1 MAAMTMPVVVG
12 VDGSAPSLLAASWA
26 GREAAVRDAPLH
38 IVHAAVHWA
47 YSVPLVPQP
56 PAWGSDAE
64 AAAREIL
71 RQAAVHA
78 QAGRPHLAV
87 TTEIVDGGA
96 PEALVHAAEGAQLIV
111 VGQRGRGG
119 WAELLLGSVSRYV
132 ATRASCPVAV
142 IRQPHTGERAEIVVG
157 VTGRP
162 GQEPLLDFAFREAAL
177 RSAVLRAVHAWVYPT
192 AQGPGD
198 MQPLVYDV
206 EAVGEE
212 EALLLAEAIAGWRE
226 KFPDVTLIQHV
237 VHEHPAKALIDAS
250 TDTDLVVIGA
260 HSGARALLGL
270 GGTAH
275 AVLHH
280 SRAPVI
286 VFHH

>member
-1 MAAMTMPVVVG
+1 MTMPIVVG

-26 GREAAVRDAPLH
+26 GREAAIRGAPLR
-38 IVHAAVHWA
+38 IVHAAVRWTH
-47 YSVPLVPQP
+47 SVPLVPQP
-56 PAWGSDAE
+56 PAWGAGAE
-64 AAAREIL
+64 AAAREML

-87 TTEIVDGGA
+87 TTEIVEGGA
-96 PEALVHAAEGAQLIV
+96 PEELVNAAEGAQLVV
-111 VGQRGRGG
+111 VGNRGRGG
-119 WAELLLGSVSRYV
+119 WAELLLGSVSRHV
-132 ATRASCPVAV
+132 ATRAPCPVAV
-142 IRQPHTGERAEIVVG
+142 IRQPHTGDRGEIVVG
-157 VTGRP
+157 LTGRP

-177 RSAVLRAVHAWVYPT
+177 RSAALRAVHAWVDPT
-192 AQGPGD
+192 PREPGD

-226 KFPDVTLIQHV
+226 KYPDVTLTQHV

-260 HSGARALLGL
+260 HRGARALLGL

-286 VFHH
+286 VVHF